1 MRTQPER
8 GKLIF
13 ERLSHHSFADLAGEQ
28 FSAFDSQV
36 MKGDWL
42 RSEKEFLKSKN
53 LLSEKEE
60 ALFSEVGPR
69 RGRMTFGDIVVET
82 PAFMP
87 VGTAGAVK
95 SLASDDVDAI
105 GFRLILGNTYHLFLR
120 PGTDV
125 LAQFGGLHPFMKWPG
140 VILTD
145 SGGFQVMSLAKIR
158 KLTEEGVTFANH
170 INGSRITLTPESVV
184 GIQDAIDSDIQM
196 VLDECTPFP
205 AEWDVARASMERS
218 MRWARRAREARSAK
232 TRAQF
237 GIVQGGMY
245 TDLRLLS
252 ARELTAIGFEGYAIG
267 GLSVGE
273 PKEELRR
280 VLAGTTA
287 FLPHDKPRYLM
298 GVGTPDDLF
307 DGVLLGIDMFD
318 CVLPTR
324 NARNGSVFVRTSVDP
339 SGKIHIKNA
348 AHRNSEMPLD
358 PECRC
363 LTCRTYSR
371 AYLRHLFV
379 AQELTVYR
387 LLTIHSLQFLHDM
400 MRELRESLEVPE
412 PLSRLLEVRSKY
424 VGLPVRS
431 TR

>member
-1 MRTQPER
+1 MKSLPARTTLEFDLLR
-8 GKLIF
+8 
-13 ERLSHHSFADLAGEQ
+13 HHSFESLAGDGL
-28 FSAFDSQV
+28 AKFDSHV
-36 MKGDWL
+36 MKGSWL
-42 RSEKEFLKSKN
+42 HSERDFLKQKN
-53 LLSEKEE
+53 ALKNEDVP
-60 ALFSEVGPR
+60 LFSQVGPR
-69 RGRMTFGDIVVET
+69 RGRMRFGDVVVET
-82 PAFMP
+82 PTFMP

-95 SLASDDVDAI
+95 SLESADVHSI
-105 GFRLILGNTYHLFLR
+105 GFNLILGNTYHLFLR
-120 PGTDV
+120 PGTET
-125 LAQFGGLHPFMKWPG
+125 LSQFGGLHRFMNWPG

-158 KLTEEGVTFANH
+158 KLTEEGVIFANH
-170 INGSRITLTPESVV
+170 INGSKINLTPESVV
-184 GIQDAIDSDIQM
+184 GIQDDIDSDIQM
-196 VLDECTPFP
+196 VLDECTPYP
-205 AEWDVARASMERS
+205 AEFEVAKASMERS
-218 MRWARRAREARSAK
+218 MRWAKRARAARSER

-237 GIVQGGMY
+237 GIVQGGMF
-245 TDLRLLS
+245 TDLRAQS
-252 ARELTAIGFEGYAIG
+252 ARSLIEIGFEGYAVG

-307 DGVLLGIDMFD
+307 DGVMLGIDMFD

-324 NARNGSVFVRTSVDP
+324 NARNGSVFVRTSADS

-348 AHRNSEMPLD
+348 AHRSSDVPLD
-358 PECRC
+358 ADCAC
-363 LTCRTYSR
+363 LTCRKYSR

-400 MRELRESLEVPE
+400 MSDMRIALDSVSPATDLLHLRE
-412 PLSRLLEVRSKY
+412 RY
-424 VGLPVRS
+424 VGSP

>member
-1 MRTQPER
+1 MNGSWLHSER
-8 GKLIF
+8 DFLLQKN
-13 ERLSHHSFADLAGEQ
+13 
-28 FSAFDSQV
+28 V
-36 MKGDWL
+36 
-42 RSEKEFLKSKN
+42 LKSEDV
-53 LLSEKEE
+53 S
-60 ALFSEVGPR
+60 LFSQVGPR
-69 RGRMTFGDIVVET
+69 RGRMRFGDVVVET
-82 PAFMP
+82 PTFMP

-95 SLASDDVDAI
+95 SLESADVHSI
-105 GFRLILGNTYHLFLR
+105 GFNLILGNTYHLFLR
-120 PGTDV
+120 PGTET
-125 LAQFGGLHPFMKWPG
+125 LSQFGGLHRFMNWPG

-158 KLTEEGVTFANH
+158 KLTEQGVTFANH
-170 INGSRITLTPESVV
+170 INGSKINLTPESVV
-184 GIQDAIDSDIQM
+184 GIQDDIDSDIQM
-196 VLDECTPFP
+196 VLDECTPYP
-205 AEWDVARASMERS
+205 AEFDVAKASMERS
-218 MRWARRAREARSAK
+218 MRWAKRARAARSER

-237 GIVQGGMY
+237 GIVQGGMF
-245 TDLRLLS
+245 TDLRAQS
-252 ARELTAIGFEGYAIG
+252 ARALIEIGFEGYAVG

-307 DGVLLGIDMFD
+307 DGVMLGIDMFD

-324 NARNGSVFVRTSVDP
+324 NARNGSIFVRTSADP

-348 AHRNSEMPLD
+348 VHRGADVPLD
-358 PECRC
+358 ANCGC
-363 LTCRTYSR
+363 LTCRKYSR

-400 MRELRESLEVPE
+400 MSDMRTALESDSPASNLLHLRE
-412 PLSRLLEVRSKY
+412 RY
-424 VGLPVRS
+424 VGSP

>member
-1 MRTQPER
+1 MNSLPTREKMT
-8 GKLIF
+8 F
-13 ERLSHHSFADLAGEQ
+13 ERLAQHSFAELAGDDL
-28 FSAFDSQV
+28 SRFDSKV
-36 MKGDWL
+36 MRGDWL
-42 RSEKEFLKSKN
+42 RSEREFLKAEKVISQQDE
-53 LLSEKEE
+53 LLFN
-60 ALFSEVGPR
+60 AVGPR
-69 RGRMTFGDIVVET
+69 RGRMRFGEVVVET
-82 PAFMP
+82 PTFMP

-95 SLASDDVDAI
+95 SLEAEDVRQI
-105 GFRLILGNTYHLFLR
+105 GFQLILGNTYHLFLR
-120 PGTDV
+120 PGTDI
-125 LAQFGGLHPFMKWPG
+125 LSQFSGLHSFMQWKG
-140 VILTD
+140 AILTD

-170 INGSRITLTPESVV
+170 INGSKITLTPESVV

-196 VLDECTPFP
+196 VLDECTPYP
-205 AEWDVARASMERS
+205 AEKEIARSSMERS
-218 MRWARRAREARSAK
+218 MRWARRARSARSSS

-245 TDLRLLS
+245 TDLRAES
-252 ARELTAIGFEGYAIG
+252 VRALTEIGFEGYAVG

-307 DGVLLGIDMFD
+307 DGVMLGIDMFD

-324 NARNGSVFVRTSVDP
+324 NARNGSVFVRTTAEP

-348 AHRNSEMPLD
+348 IHRNSDVPLD
-358 PECRC
+358 SDCRC
-363 LTCRTYSR
+363 SVCRTYSR

-400 MRELRESLEVPE
+400 MSDMRAALEVTSPAQ
-412 PLSRLLEVRSKY
+412 RLLDIRTRY
-424 VGLPVRS
+424 VGSS

>member
-1 MRTQPER
+1 MSLPQRSILQ
-8 GKLIF
+8 F
-13 ERLSHHSFADLAGEQ
+13 ELLRHHSFEDLAGENL
-28 FSAFDSQV
+28 SKFDNPV
-36 MKGDWL
+36 MKGSWL
-42 RSEKEFLKSKN
+42 HDERESLIQKGVLQN
-53 LLSEKEE
+53 QDIP
-60 ALFSEVGPR
+60 LFSQVGPR
-69 RGRMTFGDIVVET
+69 RGRMTFGDVAVDT
-82 PAFMP
+82 PTFMP

-95 SLASDDVDAI
+95 SLESSDVHSI
-105 GFRLILGNTYHLFLR
+105 GFNLILGNTYHLFLR
-120 PGTDV
+120 PGSDT
-125 LAQFGGLHPFMKWPG
+125 LSQFGGLHRFMNWPG
-140 VILTD
+140 VLLTD

-170 INGSRITLTPESVV
+170 INGSKVNLTPESVV
-184 GIQDAIDSDIQM
+184 GIQDDIDSDIQM
-196 VLDECTPFP
+196 VLDECTPYP
-205 AEWDVARASMERS
+205 ADFEVAKASMERS
-218 MRWARRAREARSAK
+218 MRWAKRARSARSAR

-245 TDLRLLS
+245 TDLRARS
-252 ARELTAIGFEGYAIG
+252 ARELRDIGFEGYAVG

-287 FLPHDKPRYLM
+287 FLPHEKPRYLM

-324 NARNGSVFVRTSVDP
+324 NARNGSVFVRTSAEP
-339 SGKIHIKNA
+339 TGKIHIKNA
-348 AHRNSEMPLD
+348 VHRNSEVPLD
-358 PECRC
+358 PDCSC
-363 LTCRTYSR
+363 TTCRKYSR

-400 MRELRESLEVPE
+400 MSDMRAVLDLPSPAQEL
-412 PLSRLLEVRSKY
+412 LLLRQRY
-424 VGLPVRS
+424 VGNP

>member
-1 MRTQPER
+1 MMSMPVRE
-8 GKLIF
+8 KLSYQ
-13 ERLSHHSFADLAGEQ
+13 RLSHHAFADLAGESLS
-28 FSAFDSQV
+28 FFDSKIMNGQ
-36 MKGDWL
+36 WL
-42 RSEKEFLKSKN
+42 RAEKEFLHSKD
-53 LLSEKEE
+53 LLSAEDEKR
-60 ALFSEVGPR
+60 FTTVGPR
-69 RGRMTFGDIVVET
+69 RGRMVFGDVVVET
-82 PAFMP
+82 PTFMP

-95 SLASDDVDAI
+95 SLEAADVHEI
-105 GFRLILGNTYHLFLR
+105 GYQLILGNTYHLFLR
-120 PGTDV
+120 PGTEV
-125 LAQFGGLHPFMKWPG
+125 LSQFGGLHRFMQWPG
-140 VILTD
+140 VLLTD

-158 KLTEEGVTFANH
+158 KLTEDGVTFANH
-170 INGSRITLTPESVV
+170 INGSKITLTPESVV

-196 VLDECTPFP
+196 VLDECTPYP
-205 AEWDVARASMERS
+205 AEWAVARSSMERS
-218 MRWARRAREARSAK
+218 MRWAKRARAARSDR

-237 GIVQGGMY
+237 GIVQGGMH
-245 TDLRLLS
+245 TDLRVQS
-252 ARELTAIGFEGYAIG
+252 ARALMEIGFEGYAVG

-287 FLPHDKPRYLM
+287 FLPDDKPRYLM

-324 NARNGSVFVRTSVDP
+324 NARNGCVFVRTSADA

-348 AHRNSEMPLD
+348 VHRQADLPLD
-358 PECRC
+358 PACRC
-363 LTCRTYSR
+363 STCQRYSR

-400 MRELRESLEVPE
+400 MAEIRTALELPK
-412 PLSRLLEVRSKY
+412 PAQRLLEVRNLY
-424 VGLPVRS
+424 VGSS

>member
-1 MRTQPER
+1 MPMPVRER
-8 GKLIF
+8 MIF
-13 ERLSHHSFADLAGEQ
+13 EKLSSHSFIEMAGAQ
-28 FSAFDSQV
+28 LSLFDSKV
-36 MKGDWL
+36 MQGNWL
-42 RSEKEFLKSKN
+42 NSERENLKNAGIISAAE
-53 LLSEKEE
+53 EK
-60 ALFSEVGPR
+60 LFHSTGPR
-69 RGRMTFGDIVVET
+69 RGRIRFGDVLVDT
-82 PAFMP
+82 PTFMP

-95 SLASDDVDAI
+95 SLEAEDVRNI
-105 GFRLILGNTYHLFLR
+105 GFRLILGNTYHLYLR
-120 PGTDV
+120 PGTEV
-125 LAQFGGLHPFMKWPG
+125 LSQFGGLHKFMNWKG
-140 VILTD
+140 ALLTD

-170 INGSRITLTPESVV
+170 INGAKVHLTPESVV

-196 VLDECTPFP
+196 VLDECTPYP
-205 AEWDVARASMERS
+205 AEKEVARASMERS
-218 MRWARRAREARSAK
+218 MRWARRARNARSQA

-237 GIVQGGMY
+237 GIVQGGMH
-245 TDLRLLS
+245 TDLRVLS
-252 ARELTAIGFEGYAIG
+252 ARALTDIGFEGYAVG

-307 DGVLLGIDMFD
+307 DGVLLGIDIFD

-324 NARNGSVFVRTSVDP
+324 NARNGSVFVRTTADK

-348 AHRNSEMPLD
+348 AHRNSDKPLD
-358 PECRC
+358 DQCRC
-363 LTCRTYSR
+363 TVCKTYSR

-400 MRELRESLEVPE
+400 MSDMRSALELPMPSQ
-412 PLSRLLEVRSKY
+412 RLLEIRETYAGS
-424 VGLPVRS
+424 S

>member
-1 MRTQPER
+1 MN
-8 GKLIF
+8 LIPQREKMTF
-13 ERLSHHSFADLAGEQ
+13 ERLSHHSFFELAGTEL
-28 FSAFDSQV
+28 SRFDSHV
-36 MKGDWL
+36 MKGSWL
-42 RSEKEFLKSKN
+42 RSESEFLAEKK
-53 LLSEKEE
+53 LLSVGDES
-60 ALFSEVGPR
+60 LFASVGPR
-69 RGRMTFGDIVVET
+69 RGRMRFGDIVVET
-82 PAFMP
+82 PTFMP

-95 SLASDDVDAI
+95 SLESADVGGI
-105 GFRLILGNTYHLFLR
+105 GYNLILGNTYHLFLR
-120 PGTDV
+120 PGTEI
-125 LAQFGGLHPFMKWPG
+125 LSQFGGLHGFMKWPG

-158 KLTEEGVTFANH
+158 KLTEQGVTFANH
-170 INGSRITLTPESVV
+170 INGAKVTLTPESVV

-196 VLDECTPFP
+196 VLDECTPYP
-205 AEWDVARASMERS
+205 ADWETARASMERS
-218 MRWARRAREARSAK
+218 MRWAGRARAARTEK

-237 GIVQGGMY
+237 GIVQGGMH
-245 TDLRLLS
+245 TDLRLMS
-252 ARELTAIGFEGYAIG
+252 ARALTSIGFDGYAVG

-307 DGVLLGIDMFD
+307 DGVMLGIDMFD

-339 SGKIHIKNA
+339 TGKIHIKNA
-348 AHRNSEMPLD
+348 VHRSADAPLD
-358 PECRC
+358 PDCRC
-363 LTCRTYSR
+363 STCRTYSR

-400 MRELRESLEVPE
+400 MSDMRQALEMPAPAGQLLKVREQ
-412 PLSRLLEVRSKY
+412 Y
-424 VGLPVRS
+424 VGTP

>member
-1 MRTQPER
+1 MAQ
-8 GKLIF
+8 
-13 ERLSHHSFADLAGEQ
+13 HSFMDLAGERIDL
-28 FSAFDSQV
+28 FDSKV
-36 MKGDWL
+36 MRGDWL
-42 RSEKEFLKSKN
+42 ISERESLKNNKVISAGD
-53 LLSEKEE
+53 ER
-60 ALFSEVGPR
+60 LFNAVGPR
-69 RGRMTFGDIVVET
+69 RGRLVFGDVQVDT

-95 SLASDDVDAI
+95 SLEAEDVREI
-105 GFRLILGNTYHLFLR
+105 GFQLILGNTYHLFLR
-120 PGTDV
+120 PGTEV
-125 LAQFGGLHPFMKWPG
+125 LSQFGGLHRFMNWKG
-140 VILTD
+140 ALLTD

-158 KLTEEGVTFANH
+158 KLTEDGVTFANH
-170 INGSRITLTPESVV
+170 INGAKIHLTPESVV

-196 VLDECTPFP
+196 VLDECTPYP
-205 AEWDVARASMERS
+205 AEKDVARASMERS
-218 MRWARRAREARSAK
+218 MRWARRARAARSES

-245 TDLRLLS
+245 TDLRVLS
-252 ARELTAIGFEGYAIG
+252 ARALVDIGFEGYAVG

-287 FLPHDKPRYLM
+287 FLPHDSPRYLM

-307 DGVLLGIDMFD
+307 DGVMLGIDMFD

-324 NARNGSVFVRTSVDP
+324 NARNGSVFVRTSADP

-348 AHRNSEMPLD
+348 AHKNADKPLD
-358 PECRC
+358 DACRC
-363 LTCRTYSR
+363 SVCRTYSR

-387 LLTIHSLQFLHDM
+387 LLTIHTLQFLHDM
-400 MRELRESLEVPE
+400 MSDIRSALESAIP
-412 PLSRLLEVRSKY
+412 SQRLLEIRETY
-424 VGLPVRS
+424 VGSS